1 MEVWPGFSSSIHML
15 EKGILLNI
23 DIVHKVL
30 RTESVL
36 DLINEIKNKSRGD
49 VKGDIKKQLIGTTIL
64 TTYNKRTYKVDDV
77 DFDKSPKDT
86 FKIDAEEKNGV
97 KTDEK
102 TVTY

>member
-1 MEVWPGFSSSIHML
+1 VWPGFASSIHML

-49 VKGDIKKQLIGTTIL
+49 IKADIKKQLIGTTIL

-77 DFDKSPKDT
+77 NFEMSPKDS
-86 FKIDAEEKNGV
+86 FKQDEEKGEI
-97 KTDEK
+97 TF
-102 TVTY
+102 